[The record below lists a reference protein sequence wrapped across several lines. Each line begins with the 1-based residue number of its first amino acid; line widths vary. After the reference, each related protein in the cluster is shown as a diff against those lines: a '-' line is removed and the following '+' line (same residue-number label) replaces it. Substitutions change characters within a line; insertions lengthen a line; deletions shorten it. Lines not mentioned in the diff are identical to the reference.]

1 MLSLS
6 FLTRWFHPI
15 ICENFRQ
22 QQTNGFTNKP
32 ITNENIHVDQ
42 IIESNVHG
50 YSYQTKLNKI
60 EKPKIVSDF
69 DNFSEPIQPILSDI
83 LQKKFEEFENHL
95 MSRTDKIEC
104 KVSECLKNVHSLT
117 DDFNAHRQ
125 YLLDHLNLLKPI
137 RKRRPFYRSQV
148 WTIDPITETGT
159 IPLSSTIEMTE
170 NPECSLAFTTEEYN
184 PSNKDLNRKN
194 MAKFSCTKC
203 SYRFTSY
210 GKLDKHLK
218 THKPENKH
226 ICFICGNRY
235 KYQSSLYTHINTHTK
250 ERQFKCHKC
259 SRVFSQKCNLIIHCR
274 KHTGEKPYQC
284 PYCNY
289 KLRQYSNLVDHVKRK
304 HPNLKQL

>member
-1 MLSLS
+1 M
-6 FLTRWFHPI
+6 
-15 ICENFRQ
+15 
-22 QQTNGFTNKP
+22 
-32 ITNENIHVDQ
+32 
-42 IIESNVHG
+42 
-50 YSYQTKLNKI
+50 NKI

-170 NPECSLAFTTEEYN
+170 NPECSFSFTTEEYN